1 MLKSKN
7 EIFGLPNGVFNCQL
21 NRTNEINNRIYQRSK
36 PSHTLEPYYSCR
48 GISTKQSYQPIIDQ
62 HKPASVPLLNYLE
75 YDISEIFYP
84 GDSVAPW
91 SGYSTNIDNES
102 ILRSQIYP
110 LQHSAQY
117 SYIPES
123 NGDLYVNSLSINNPI
138 QIQETFKSHNPNKF
152 NLGYNIFNNSTR
164 EQRLDLCHKKE

>member
-1 MLKSKN
+1 MLKSKS
-7 EIFGLPNGVFNCQL
+7 EIFGLPNGVFNCQI
-21 NRTNEINNRIYQRSK
+21 NRTNEINDRIYQRNK
-36 PSHTLEPYYSCR
+36 PSHILEPYYHCR
-48 GISTKQSYQPIIDQ
+48 SISTKQSYQPIIDQ
-62 HKPASVPLLNYLE
+62 RKPASVPLLNYPE
-75 YDISEIFYP
+75 YDIHETFYP
-84 GDSVAPW
+84 GDSQAPW

-123 NGDLYVNSLSINNPI
+123 NGDLYVNPLSINNPI
-138 QIQETFKSHNPNKF
+138 ELQETFLPHNPNKF

-164 EQRLDLCHKKE
+164 EQRLDVCTKKE